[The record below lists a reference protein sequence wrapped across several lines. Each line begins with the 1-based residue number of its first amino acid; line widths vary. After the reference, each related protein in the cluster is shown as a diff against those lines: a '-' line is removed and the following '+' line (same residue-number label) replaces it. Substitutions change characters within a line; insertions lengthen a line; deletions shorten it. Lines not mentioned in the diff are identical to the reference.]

1 MTDGVNRIRKFL
13 IHTKKAIWEKGG
25 EGGQDCG
32 WPEKRTV
39 GLILVPEINTIGSL
53 KLPV

>member
-25 EGGQDCG
+25 EGAKIVVGQ
-32 WPEKRTV
+32 KR
-39 GLILVPEINTIGSL
+39 GLLVL
-53 KLPV
+53 F